1 MNEAN
6 NLANRFF
13 TATRDV
19 TDAWQHSRSAT
30 DWSHLF
36 EQLTPGPF
44 AGHTREAW
52 LGPLQVIHERV
63 DQAFAYQGRPW
74 KGSRVFLVSLPARG
88 NLYYDGR
95 PMPDNVLVTHR
106 WDSVGRAAGSG
117 SVESVLIAV
126 DEDFL
131 AQYTQRVLGRH
142 LFTDRRHA
150 LVSSSDPAIVARFRD
165 TVLDLLDA
173 VDQEPA
179 LLLEEHSRLPLQDR
193 ILTMLLEVLEPG
205 GHSGEPLPRPST
217 RAYVVDK
224 AVEFMN
230 AHLAQPIVL
239 ADVCEALRVSP
250 RTLRYS
256 FAEIVGVSPTRYLLA
271 HRLNGARRDL
281 ARAGRKGTVEEVA
294 LRWGFWHMSRF
305 AHFYR
310 LTFGQRPSETWHQAY
325 DSSAGRSA
333 MRKETLSQLSE
344 PAFA

>member
-1 MNEAN
+1 MSKAH

-13 TATRDV
+13 AATRDV

-44 AGHTREAW
+44 TGRTREVW

-95 PMPDNVLVTHR
+95 PMPDNVLVTHG

-142 LFTDRRHA
+142 LLTDTRDA

-165 TVLDLLDA
+165 TVLDLLNA

-193 ILTMLLEVLEPG
+193 ILTMLLEVLKPG
-205 GHSGEPLPRPST
+205 AHSGEPLPRPST

-230 AHLAQPIVL
+230 AHLAQPIAL

-310 LTFGQRPSETWHQAY
+310 LTFGERPSETWQRTYA
-325 DSSAGRSA
+325 SSTGPRATR
-333 MRKETLSQLSE
+333 RETLSHPSE